1 MCKADGKKRSM
12 RSLLINRFSILTAVM
27 ITVICA
33 YMSYN
38 IAVSLRHS
46 TEELTNIN
54 MKAAESIL
62 RIRFDEYENLMYQMY
77 TNDDMIVWSDNINN
91 DTDSA
96 VSVAKMRRY
105 LSTVLNSNKYIRSI
119 MVIMSNGRVITY
131 DQLTSAIH
139 ANSWISHFSLSSEE
153 IYDIASADFKS
164 HIWPTEF
171 GTRFANDDHY
181 LFHIAHRMV
190 NYRQL
195 EKRYGVIVISIDES
209 LLDEVLSTIKTEDSE
224 VYLTD
229 ADGRIVSCADKS
241 RIGTTLRP
249 SMNTRVDG
257 SENGVFGWSVIRIHD
272 DSQYLKNLIGRLL
285 QIVCLGLA
293 LMIAA
298 VFIISKMSS
307 KLTRDIDGIVEGMH
321 RKGESGIPTR
331 LPRKVEMLS
340 EVDAIAKQYNDMI
353 DDLEKALLREKTEAE
368 NSREAEVRML
378 EAQINPHF
386 IYNILDTVNWIAIDK
401 DEYDISNAISTLASI
416 LRYAISNSNK
426 LVTLRDEVDWLK
438 KYIYLQQFRLKNKF
452 NFEIDIDPAILDVQV
467 HKLII
472 QPFVENAIVH
482 GFDTKR
488 ETYILKINM
497 IAEGDN
503 VVITIADNG
512 KGIRPEVLAAIESG
526 DVKEMRDN
534 AGIGLS
540 NAFLRLHR
548 YCEGQEEVNI
558 RSRPDEGTTVTIR
571 FPFKAPPASGDDS
584 SDISLLPPI

>member
-12 RSLLINRFSILTAVM
+12 RSMLINRFSILTAVM

-62 RIRFDEYENLMYQMY
+62 RIRFDEFENLMYQMY

-171 GTRFANDDHY
+171 GTRFANDDYY

-298 VFIISKMSS
+298 VFIISKISS

-438 KYIYLQQFRLKNKF
+438 KYVYLQQFRLKN
-452 NFEIDIDPAILDVQV
+452 N
-467 HKLII
+467 KLII